1 MSGGLYLWTAPNCG
15 PWSIATAGRDPGKR
29 QADRSAEL
37 PGLEYLY
44 EACLWQHNEGRG
56 FTVEQPLSFAMF
68 TDSPMSRLTEHE
80 GITKQRLDQCMLGAV
95 DEHGRPIRK
104 STVLH
109 SNRRWRGVLKRCG
122 GHKGQPHR
130 ALQGKWAGLNRT
142 AIAAVYPRRLCH
154 QVSQDLHFIL
164 TCRSWPRKLWYVHGL
179 YYSCERCQL
188 GRSAPPGCEHTLVP
202 GERRYGQPS
211 MRGQGRPAAS
221 RPNRGDME
229 DPSAPWKMI
238 ARAGD
243 YSGITL
249 EVDASLTLAPVL
261 RVYLKAALT
270 ELLKSCVGIFQE
282 ATGVDYD
289 HWLDDPV
296 LLRVFQDVFG
306 DYLQV
311 VGVMCSLRPW
321 HLKVPEPY
329 LSTSCAP
336 LRMLIR
342 GGVRQ
347 WRVHAVED
355 MRLMSANQLKAKVEE
370 SDWHVNV
377 FGYRTGD
384 PDVDRPDA
392 PSASSG
398 ARPASSQPAAP
409 LRPAEK
415 RKDGEGSSASSSAR
429 HLNHVLHNK
438 FPTRPRKRHK
448 RKSSMQFGRTAK
460 SSPKP

>member
-1 MSGGLYLWTAPNCG
+1 
-15 PWSIATAGRDPGKR
+15 
-29 QADRSAEL
+29 
-37 PGLEYLY
+37 
-44 EACLWQHNEGRG
+44 
-56 FTVEQPLSFAMF
+56 
-68 TDSPMSRLTEHE
+68 
-80 GITKQRLDQCMLGAV
+80 
-95 DEHGRPIRK
+95 
-104 STVLH
+104 
-109 SNRRWRGVLKRCG
+109 
-122 GHKGQPHR
+122 
-130 ALQGKWAGLNRT
+130 
-142 AIAAVYPRRLCH
+142 
-154 QVSQDLHFIL
+154 
-164 TCRSWPRKLWYVHGL
+164 
-179 YYSCERCQL
+179 
-188 GRSAPPGCEHTLVP
+188 
-202 GERRYGQPS
+202 

-429 HLNHVLHNK
+429 HLEPRPPQQVPDEAEEAAQAEEFDAVRPDSEEQPKTLKPLFDFKKVYKRLHSGIIESD
-438 FPTRPRKRHK
+438 PH
-448 RKSSMQFGRTAK
+448 TAK
-460 SSPKP
+460 RLLLGLHERFYHCPITDFKNMLLRAGLPSSILPQKKP